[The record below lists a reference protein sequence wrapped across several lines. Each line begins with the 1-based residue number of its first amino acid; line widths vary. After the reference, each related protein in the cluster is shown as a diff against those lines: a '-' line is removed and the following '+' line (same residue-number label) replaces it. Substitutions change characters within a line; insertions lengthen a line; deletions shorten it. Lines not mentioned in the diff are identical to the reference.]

1 MKALFWNIRGMGK
14 PSRVRLLK
22 DLISQEQFELV
33 GVQETIKQHFFLQE
47 LEALTPGINFKWN
60 WVPAKG
66 HSGGILLGVRG
77 DILEVENWV
86 TGNFFVEAQVRHRSS
101 NLRWSFLTVYG
112 PANHELSEIFLMELK
127 QRCCQITFPLVVGVI
142 LT

>member
-1 MKALFWNIRGMGK
+1 M
-14 PSRVRLLK
+14 
-22 DLISQEQFELV
+22 
-33 GVQETIKQHFFLQE
+33 
-47 LEALTPGINFKWN
+47 PGINFKWN

-66 HSGGILLGVRG
+66 HSGEVLLGVSG

-86 TGNFFVEAQVRHRSS
+86 TNFFVEAQVRHRSS

-112 PANHELSEIFLMELK
+112 PANHELSEIFLMELE

>member
-14 PSRVRLLK
+14 PTRVRLLK

-47 LEALTPGINFKWN
+47 LEALMPGINFKWN

-66 HSGGILLGVRG
+66 HSGGVLLGVSG

-86 TGNFFVEAQVRHRSS
+86 TNFFVEAQVRHRSS

-112 PANHELSEIFLMELK
+112 PANHELSEIFFDGAGAKVLPNNFSTCSS
-127 QRCCQITFPLVVGVI
+127 RG
-142 LT
+142 

>member
-47 LEALTPGINFKWN
+47 LEALMPGINFKWN

-66 HSGGILLGVRG
+66 HSGG
-77 DILEVENWV
+77 
-86 TGNFFVEAQVRHRSS
+86 F
-101 NLRWSFLTVYG
+101 Y
-112 PANHELSEIFLMELK
+112 
-127 QRCCQITFPLVVGVI
+127 
-142 LT
+142 

>member
-1 MKALFWNIRGMGK
+1 MKALFWNTRGMGK

-47 LEALTPGINFKWN
+47 LEALTPGINFNWN

-66 HSGGILLGVRG
+66 HSGGDSIRSKGGHPRG
-77 DILEVENWV
+77 
-86 TGNFFVEAQVRHRSS
+86 
-101 NLRWSFLTVYG
+101 
-112 PANHELSEIFLMELK
+112 
-127 QRCCQITFPLVVGVI
+127 
-142 LT
+142 